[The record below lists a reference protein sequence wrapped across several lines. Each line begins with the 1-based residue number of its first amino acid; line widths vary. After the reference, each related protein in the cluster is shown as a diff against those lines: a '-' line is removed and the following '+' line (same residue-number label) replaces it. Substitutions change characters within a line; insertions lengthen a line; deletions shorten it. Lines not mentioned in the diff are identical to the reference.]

1 MGTVRLALAESAV
14 DPAVFGPQDKLKHRT
29 LRCIPGNHNRPSW
42 ASMMERQ
49 IDRPMPMPPDFVVK
63 SGLNMRPTS
72 CEPIP
77 FPVSATDIMTPPP
90 S

>member
-1 MGTVRLALAESAV
+1 
-14 DPAVFGPQDKLKHRT
+14 
-29 LRCIPGNHNRPSW
+29 
-42 ASMMERQ
+42 
-49 IDRPMPMPPDFVVK
+49 VK